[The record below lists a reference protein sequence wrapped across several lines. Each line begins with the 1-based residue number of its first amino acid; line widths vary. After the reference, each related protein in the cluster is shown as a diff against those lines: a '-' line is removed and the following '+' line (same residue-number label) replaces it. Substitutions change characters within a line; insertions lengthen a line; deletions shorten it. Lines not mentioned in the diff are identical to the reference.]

1 MGKRMTKPMKI
12 NPAKESTKMPLSR
25 IILMVGASLVL
36 STQAYTAPATGH
48 HDIACVDE
56 IAQEMGVSGIVLL
69 ANSDGIILNHAY
81 YLDSLPGDAHTTDTR
96 FNVGSMHKMFTAVA
110 IGQLVEQGKV
120 DFDASIRTYLPNL
133 PEDYGPINVGHLLSH
148 MSGVG
153 NYFQP
158 KNRPAIN
165 AHESVDDLVDL
176 VLAEPLAFDAGT
188 QWQYSNSGFVLLGSI
203 IESVAGGSYYDYME
217 EYVFE
222 AAGMTSSGHLPNDN
236 TATPYSS
243 MSRGR
248 PGGPDAP
255 LNPQALGRGMPAGG
269 YFSTTMDLYRFA
281 QALMN
286 NQLVSAKTKSILTS
300 PKPGAIRA
308 DRRTAAQSFY
318 GYGFGITND
327 LSSFG
332 HSGGGAGISTDF
344 KVWPETGTVMITL
357 FNLDPMLANEFN
369 ARVIEAI
376 VFTDCLYHPG
386 RDLFE

>member
-1 MGKRMTKPMKI
+1 MKSIRIAFANASKRLTL
-12 NPAKESTKMPLSR
+12 AKT
-25 IILMVGASLVL
+25 ILMFGASLML
-36 STQAYTAPATGH
+36 ATQAHAAPATGH
-48 HDIACVDE
+48 HDNACVDE
-56 IAQEMGVSGIVLL
+56 IAQAMGVSGTVLL
-69 ANSDGIILNHAY
+69 ANNDGIILNTAY
-81 YLDSLPGDAHTTDTR
+81 HLDSLPGDAHTTDTR

-110 IGQLVEQGKV
+110 IGQMVDQGKV
-120 DFDASIRTYLPNL
+120 DFDASIRSYLPDL
-133 PEDYGPINVGHLLSH
+133 PEEYGRINVGHLLSH

-203 IESVAGGSYYDYME
+203 IESVAGRSYYDYME

-222 AAGMTSSGHLPNDN
+222 AAGMTSSGHLPDSS
-236 TATPYSS
+236 TATPYSR

-269 YFSTTMDLYRFA
+269 YFSTTTDLYRFA
-281 QALMN
+281 QALIN
-286 NQLVSAKTKSILTS
+286 DQLVSAETRSILTS
-300 PKPGAIRA
+300 PKPGAIRT
-308 DRRTAAQSFY
+308 DRRTGAQSFY
-318 GYGFGITND
+318 GYGFGISND
-327 LSSFG
+327 LGSFG
-332 HSGGGAGISTDF
+332 HSGGGAGVSTDF
-344 KVWPETGTVMITL
+344 RVWPETGAVMITL

-369 ARVIEAI
+369 ARVVEKRMSDRK
-376 VFTDCLYHPG
+376 FSPC
-386 RDLFE
+386 

>member
-1 MGKRMTKPMKI
+1 MTKTMKT
-12 NPAKESTKMPLSR
+12 NPAKASTKMLLSK
-25 IILMVGASLVL
+25 IILMVGASLAL
-36 STQAYTAPATGH
+36 STQAYAAPATGH
-48 HDIACVDE
+48 HDNACVDE
-56 IAQEMGVSGIVLL
+56 IAQEMGVSGMVLL
-69 ANSDGIILNHAY
+69 ANSDGIILNNAY

-96 FNVGSMHKMFTAVA
+96 FNMGSMNKMFTAVA

-120 DFDASIRTYLPNL
+120 DFDASIRTYLPSL
-133 PEDYGPINVGHLLSH
+133 PEEYGLINVGHLLSH

-222 AAGMTSSGHLPNDN
+222 AAGMTSSGHLPDDN

-286 NQLVSAKTKSILTS
+286 NQLVSAETKSILTS
-300 PKPGAIRA
+300 PKPGAIRT
-308 DRRTAAQSFY
+308 DRRTGAQSFY
-318 GYGFGITND
+318 GYGFRITND

-332 HSGGGAGISTDF
+332 HSGGGAGISTNF
-344 KVWPETGTVMITL
+344 SIWPETGTVMITL
-357 FNLDPMLANEFN
+357 FNLDPMLADEFN
-369 ARVIEAI
+369 ARVMEAKMSDNK
-376 VFTDCLYHPG
+376 FTPC
-386 RDLFE
+386 